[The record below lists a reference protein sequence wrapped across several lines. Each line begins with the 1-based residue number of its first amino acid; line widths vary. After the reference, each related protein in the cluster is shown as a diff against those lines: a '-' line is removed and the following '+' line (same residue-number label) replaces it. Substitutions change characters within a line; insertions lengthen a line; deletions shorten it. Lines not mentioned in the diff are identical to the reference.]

1 LPNRWVPDALLK
13 NGRLKNPMPLVTLQD
28 IYLSYGQPP
37 LIDHINLVIEPGERV
52 CLIGR
57 NGAGKSTLLK
67 ILTGQVIAD
76 EGVLKRAAGVKIA
89 QLEQSVPHDATGSVF
104 DVIAE
109 GLGEEGKLA
118 ARYHHLILQL
128 GNDPSDKVM
137 NELEDVQSELER
149 VDGWDINQRV
159 ESIVTTMEL
168 DPDVDISS
176 LSGGYKRRVLLAR
189 ALVCKP
195 DLLLLDEPTNHL
207 DIDAI
212 QWVEQFL
219 LKWEGALLF
228 ISHDRRF
235 MDNLATRFIEID
247 RGKLAE
253 FNCNY
258 ATYIQ
263 RKKDMLET
271 EDRHNALFDKR
282 LSQEEV
288 WIRQGIKA
296 RRTRNEGRVRALE
309 ALRVE
314 HAARRKQ
321 VGTAK
326 MDIQQADKSGKIV
339 AEAEDISF
347 AFDDGNAVVKSFS
360 TLIQRGDKVG
370 LIGRNGVGKTT
381 LLKLLLGQLE
391 PQQGN
396 IKTGTNLNIAYFDQY
411 RAALDE
417 SKTVQDNVSGG
428 KDILEVGGKSRHVI
442 SYLQDFLFSPDRCR
456 QPVSALSGGER
467 NRLLLAKLFTRP
479 SNILVLD
486 EPTNDLDIDTLDLLE
501 ELLIDYKG
509 TVLLVSHDRSFLNN
523 VVTSTLVFEGNAVIK
538 QYIGGYDDWLRQR
551 KAEQA
556 ATTTKPAATA
566 TKASS
571 KTDAQVKKRSYKVQ
585 RELDQLPAEIE
596 RLETEIG
603 ALSEQMNQP
612 DFYQAERSVTA
623 AIEKNLATVQEQLN
637 HCYQRWE
644 ELETD

>member
-1 LPNRWVPDALLK
+1 
-13 NGRLKNPMPLVTLQD
+13 MPLVTLQD
-28 IYLSYGQPP
+28 IFLSYGQPP
-37 LIDHINLVIEPGERV
+37 LIDHITLVIEPGERV

-76 EGVLKRAAGVKIA
+76 DGVLKRAAGVKIA
-89 QLEQSVPHDATGSVF
+89 QLEQSVPHDAVGSVF

-109 GLGEEGKLA
+109 GLGAEGKLA
-118 ARYHHLILQL
+118 ARYHHLILEL
-128 GNDPSDKVM
+128 TANPTDKVM
-137 NELEDVQSELER
+137 RELEDCQAELER

-159 ESIVTTMEL
+159 EAIVTKMDL
-168 DPDVDISS
+168 NPDVDISS

-212 QWVEQFL
+212 KWVEQFL

-247 RGKLAE
+247 RGKIAE

-258 ATYIQ
+258 STYIQ
-263 RKKDMLET
+263 RKKEMLEI
-271 EDRHNALFDKR
+271 EDKHNALFDKR

-309 ALRVE
+309 SMRREYAD
-314 HAARRKQ
+314 RRKQ
-321 VGTAK
+321 QGTAK
-326 MDIQQADKSGKIV
+326 MDIQQAQKSGKIV
-339 AEAEDISF
+339 AEAENINF
-347 AFDDGNAVVKSFS
+347 AFNDGEQVVKSFS

-391 PQQGN
+391 PQTGTV
-396 IKTGTNLNIAYFDQY
+396 KTGTNLDIAYFDQY
-411 RAALDE
+411 RSALDE

-428 KDILEVGGKSRHVI
+428 RDMLEIGGKSRHVI

-509 TVLLVSHDRSFLNN
+509 TILLVSHDRAFLNN
-523 VVTSTLVFEGNAVIK
+523 VVTSTLVFEGDAVIN

-551 KAEQA
+551 KVETASSEKA
-556 ATTTKPAATA
+556 ATKTQEKPAASA
-566 TKASS
+566 
-571 KTDAQVKKRSYKVQ
+571 KKRSYKVQ
-585 RELDQLPAEIE
+585 RELDMLPAEIE

-603 ALSEQMNQP
+603 AISEQMNQP
-612 DFYQAERSVTA
+612 DFYQSERSATA
-623 AIEKNLATVQEQLN
+623 AIEKNLSDLQQQLN
-637 HCYQRWE
+637 HCYERWE
-644 ELETD
+644 QLEAE

>member
-1 LPNRWVPDALLK
+1 
-13 NGRLKNPMPLVTLQD
+13 MPLVTLQD

-428 KDILEVGGKSRHVI
+428 KDMLEVGGKSRHVI

-644 ELETD
+644 ELETDERTQ

>member
-1 LPNRWVPDALLK
+1 VPDALLK

-396 IKTGTNLNIAYFDQY
+396 IKTGTNLNTAYFDQY

-428 KDILEVGGKSRHVI
+428 KDMLEVGGKSRHVI

>member
-1 LPNRWVPDALLK
+1 
-13 NGRLKNPMPLVTLQD
+13 MPLVTLQD

-37 LIDHINLVIEPGERV
+37 LIDRINLVIEPGERI

-67 ILTGQVIAD
+67 ILTGQVTAD

-128 GNDPSDKVM
+128 GTDPSDKVM
-137 NELEDVQSELER
+137 NELEEVQSELER

-159 ESIVTTMEL
+159 EAIVTTMEL
-168 DPDVDISS
+168 NPDVDISS

-235 MDNLATRFIEID
+235 MNNLATRFVEID
-247 RGKLAE
+247 RGQLAE

-339 AEAEDISF
+339 AEADDISF

-428 KDILEVGGKSRHVI
+428 RDMLEVGGKSRHVI

-467 NRLLLAKLFTRP
+467 NRLLLAKLFTQP

-523 VVTSTLVFEGNAVIK
+523 VVTSTLVFEGNAVIN

-551 KAEQA
+551 KAEQ
-556 ATTTKPAATA
+556 TPDTGKPSATA
-566 TKASS
+566 AKASS
-571 KTDAQVKKRSYKVQ
+571 KTDAPVKKRSYKVQ
-585 RELDQLPAEIE
+585 RELDKLPAEIE

-603 ALSEQMNQP
+603 AISEQMNKP

-623 AIEKNLATVQEQLN
+623 ATEKNLATVQEQLN

-644 ELETD
+644 QLEAE

>member
-1 LPNRWVPDALLK
+1 
-13 NGRLKNPMPLVTLQD
+13 MPLVTLQD

-37 LIDHINLVIEPGERV
+37 LIDRINLVIEPGERI

-67 ILTGQVIAD
+67 ILTGQVTAD

-128 GNDPSDKVM
+128 GSDPSDKVM
-137 NELEDVQSELER
+137 NELEEVQGELER

-159 ESIVTTMEL
+159 EAIVTTMEL
-168 DPDVDISS
+168 NPDVDISS

-212 QWVEQFL
+212 QWVEAFL

-235 MDNLATRFIEID
+235 MNNLATRFVEID
-247 RGKLAE
+247 RGQLAE

-339 AEAEDISF
+339 AEANDISF

-391 PQQGN
+391 PQQGK

-428 KDILEVGGKSRHVI
+428 RDMLEVGGKSRHVI

-523 VVTSTLVFEGNAVIK
+523 VVTSTLVFEGNAVIN

-551 KAEQA
+551 KAEQTP
-556 ATTTKPAATA
+556 TTGKASATA

-571 KTDAQVKKRSYKVQ
+571 KTDAPVKKRSYKVQ
-585 RELDQLPAEIE
+585 RELDKLPAEIE
-596 RLETEIG
+596 RMETEI
-603 ALSEQMNQP
+603 AAISEQMNQP

-623 AIEKNLATVQEQLN
+623 TIEKNLATVQEQLN
-637 HCYQRWE
+637 QCYQRWE
-644 ELETD
+644 DLETE

>member
-1 LPNRWVPDALLK
+1 
-13 NGRLKNPMPLVTLQD
+13 MPLVTLQD

-37 LIDHINLVIEPGERV
+37 LIDRINLVIEPGERI

-67 ILTGQVIAD
+67 ILTGQVTAD

-128 GNDPSDKVM
+128 GSDPSDKVM
-137 NELEDVQSELER
+137 NELEEVQGELER

-159 ESIVTTMEL
+159 EAIVTTMEL
-168 DPDVDISS
+168 NPDVDISS

-212 QWVEQFL
+212 QWVEAFL

-235 MDNLATRFIEID
+235 MNNLATRFVEID
-247 RGKLAE
+247 RGQLAE

-339 AEAEDISF
+339 AEANDISF

-391 PQQGN
+391 PQQGK

-428 KDILEVGGKSRHVI
+428 RDMLEVGGKSRHVI

-467 NRLLLAKLFTRP
+467 NRLLLAKLFTQP

-523 VVTSTLVFEGNAVIK
+523 VVTSTLVFEGNAVIN

-551 KAEQA
+551 KAEQTP
-556 ATTTKPAATA
+556 TTGKASATA

-571 KTDAQVKKRSYKVQ
+571 KTDAPVKKRSYKVQ
-585 RELDQLPAEIE
+585 RELDKLPAEIE
-596 RLETEIG
+596 RMETEI
-603 ALSEQMNQP
+603 AAISEQMNQP

-623 AIEKNLATVQEQLN
+623 TIEKNLATVQEQLN
-637 HCYQRWE
+637 QCYQRWE
-644 ELETD
+644 DLETE

>member
-1 LPNRWVPDALLK
+1 
-13 NGRLKNPMPLVTLQD
+13 MPLVTLQD

-37 LIDHINLVIEPGERV
+37 LIEHINLVIEPGERV

-428 KDILEVGGKSRHVI
+428 KDMLEVGGKSRHVI